1 MILITGA
8 SGNVGSEVL
17 KQAVAA
23 KLSNRA
29 AYMSADKAK
38 GAPAGV
44 ETVLM
49 DYAQPE
55 TIRAA
60 LNGIERGFLVGPPAA
75 NVAELEGSF
84 VNEAKKSGVTN
95 AQIAEKLSWVQG
107 RTIRY
112 VDVARDDFKKS
123 LLSVGVPEW
132 SANALI
138 DLQRLYGE
146 GGASL
151 VDPACE
157 QLRGRK
163 ATLFDDFARDY
174 SFAFQQD
181 ARAAS

>member
-1 MILITGA
+1 MQNFVNYNSGTIKAQNAFYAAQGNGA
-8 SGNVGSEVL
+8 VSHIDLRDAAIAVEVL
-17 KQAVAA
+17 SGTGHAGQAYSLTGPEPLTNAQVAA
-23 KLSNRA
+23 KL
-29 AYMSADKAK
+29 
-38 GAPAGV
+38 P
-44 ETVLM
+44 
-49 DYAQPE
+49 
-55 TIRAA
+55 
-60 LNGIERGFLVGPPAA
+60 
-75 NVAELEGSF
+75 
-84 VNEAKKSGVTN
+84 
-95 AQIAEKLSWVQG
+95 WVQG

-151 VDPACE
+151 PACE